1 MKKEKEGKRERE
13 RERRRDLMSI
23 ICDHRVC
30 QQREIVD
37 EEKNSALGIRARNS
51 SR

>member
-1 MKKEKEGKRERE
+1 MKKEKERKRE
-13 RERRRDLMSI
+13 RERRRELMSI
-23 ICDHRVC
+23 IRDHRVC